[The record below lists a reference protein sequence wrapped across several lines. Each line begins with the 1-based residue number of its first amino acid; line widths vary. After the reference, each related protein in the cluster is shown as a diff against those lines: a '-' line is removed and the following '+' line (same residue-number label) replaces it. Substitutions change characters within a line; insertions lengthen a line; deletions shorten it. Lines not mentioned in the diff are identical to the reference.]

1 MNKLRLAAF
10 GTLALVLAGCGD
22 DTKPLNTFEP
32 RGPKAELIDDLIQP
46 IFWLAGIIGVVVFAV
61 VGWLIFNNRVDIDT
75 YDPADLPDQVHGNS
89 KLEWGWTL
97 VPALILAG
105 VSAFSVP
112 AIWDLEETNE
122 AGELDVLVIGQQWWW
137 EYRYDTDGDG
147 FFLDVDGDGV
157 AGDEDD
163 LQWPLELL
171 LDPDDVVTANQLV
184 IPVGQQVDL
193 TLTSRDVIHSYWI
206 PRLNGKRDTVPGR
219 FHTWSI
225 EASDEGE
232 FSGWCTEF
240 CGLSHARMR
249 MTAVALDIND
259 YNAWFANQQAVAEI
273 PEEGTLAFAGRE
285 TFAAQ
290 CSQCHNINE
299 DKSDPANVEAAL
311 TSKAAPNLTHF
322 ATRAGFAGN
331 IYSQWVGIDPNAA
344 QLDVGTYLDLAGNY
358 RFNEAEL
365 RRWIRNAPSRKDM
378 DPDDMRGM
386 TAFPQ
391 LTDDQLTELI
401 AYLETLD

>member
-1 MNKLRLAAF
+1 MS
-10 GTLALVLAGCGD
+10 
-22 DTKPLNTFEP
+22 
-32 RGPKAELIDDLIQP
+32 
-46 IFWLAGIIGVVVFAV
+46 AV
-61 VGWLIFNNRVDIDT
+61 
-75 YDPADLPDQVHGNS
+75 
-89 KLEWGWTL
+89 
-97 VPALILAG
+97 
-105 VSAFSVP
+105 SVP
-112 AIWDLEETNE
+112 VIWDLEEKNE
-122 AGELDVLVIGQQWWW
+122 AAELDVLVIGQQWWW
-137 EYRYDTDGDG
+137 EYRYDADGDG

-157 AGDEDD
+157 AGDADD

-184 IPVGQQVDL
+184 IPAGQQVDL

-219 FHTWSI
+219 FHTWSV
-225 EASDEGE
+225 EANEPGE

-259 YNAWFANQQAVAEI
+259 FNAWFANQQTVAAV
-273 PEEGTLAFAGRE
+273 PEEGSLAAAGRE

-290 CSQCHNINE
+290 CSQCHNITE
-299 DKSDPANVEAAL
+299 DKASPANVEAAL

-322 ATRAGFAGN
+322 ASRAGFAGN
-331 IYSQWVGIDPNAA
+331 IYSQWVGIDPDAA
-344 QLDVGTYLDLAGNY
+344 QLDVSTYLDLAGNY

-365 RRWIRNAPSRKDM
+365 RRWIKNAPSRKDM
-378 DPDDMRGM
+378 DPDNMQGM

-391 LTDDQLTELI
+391 LTDDQLTELV